1 MPSAAEPAGPLIGL
15 EGRTIPDQVDRFGAP
30 AEEENAVLRDRLV
43 VAVRSVCPCWLRD
56 QQQDIVQVAMI
67 AVLKQREGK
76 RRFPASYLRK
86 AAFTATVD
94 EIRRRRSRGEVPL
107 EAEDD
112 DEATLVAA
120 GAGPERRLMSG
131 EISIGIRACLDRL
144 APPRRAAVTLHLL
157 AYKVPRI
164 AEMMGWK
171 RKQAENLVY
180 RGMQDLREC
189 LRRKGLQP

>member
-1 MPSAAEPAGPLIGL
+1 MPSAAEPAGPLIDL
-15 EGRTIPDQVDRFGAP
+15 EGKKIPDQVDQIAL
-30 AEEENAVLRDRLV
+30 LRDRLV
-43 VAVRSVCPCWLRD
+43 VAVRSVCPYWLRD

-67 AVLKQREGK
+67 AVLKQKEGN
-76 RRFPASYLRK
+76 RQFPASYLRK
-86 AAFTATVD
+86 AAFTAMVD

-112 DEATLVAA
+112 DEPTLVAA
-120 GAGPERRLMSG
+120 SAGPERRLMSG
-131 EISIGIRACLDRL
+131 EISVEIRACLDRL
-144 APPRRAAVTLHLL
+144 ASPRRSAVTFHLL
-157 AYKVPRI
+157 AYKVPSI
-164 AEMMGWK
+164 AEKMGWK